1 MKTKEWILVV
11 AMMGVLFVTAFADD
25 STTNNDERAKFRKE
39 QKAYFLEN
47 IKPKID
53 AQRNIL
59 EKSISA
65 DDQKEILRLREEIIK
80 QLLFE
85 NEFIFEARALRIK
98 GEEVGESLITEMQAQ
113 RIVIENL
120 NDQAKIIANKY
131 RPQIDNLLT
140 EIKTIHN
147 PASPYGLPGMDFN
160 KRNEFQG
167 RRGQQDH
174 EIQDLW
180 GNGFGSGPRRDFGI
194 VQFLLWDVNRG

>member
-65 DDQKEILRLREEIIK
+65 EDQKEILRLREEIIK

-174 EIQDLW
+174 EFQDLR
-180 GNGFGSGPRRDFGI
+180 GNGFGPGSRRDFGI
-194 VQFLLWDVNRG
+194 VQFLLWDVDRG